1 MSGNP
6 FLTVSQE
13 DTAAF
18 SDQFSNDLTRTEE
31 RYLKGFSGNDPEVI
45 EENKTQAAAD
55 DFVAEKRTDLDETLS
70 GGVATE
76 SEEPINPFLGEVVQ
90 AAEQAEEEVAED
102 IESNPF
108 IAQPEAA
115 VANSVDV
122 PPDVTPEVGSD
133 VKTGVD
139 SLEEIISDLE
149 EAMDATALNARN
161 TEFRVDVELDEP
173 SKELL
178 QQDITAVVAQDPQT
192 FESLEGIV
200 LCGEVSVPKILTIL
214 KEKRDSLR
222 SE

>member
-31 RYLKGFSGNDPEVI
+31 RYLKGFSGNDPEVV
-45 EENKTQAAAD
+45 EDNKTQAAAD

-200 LCGEVSVPKILTIL
+200 LCDEVSVPKILMIL

>member
-31 RYLKGFSGNDPEVI
+31 RYLKGFSGNDPEVV

-200 LCGEVSVPKILTIL
+200 LCDEVSIPKILTIL

>member
-31 RYLKGFSGNDPEVI
+31 RYLKGFSGNDPEVV

-200 LCGEVSVPKILTIL
+200 LCDEVSVPKILTIL